1 MKKMSKKKKWLFIGG
16 GLLVVVLV
24 ILAVTKNNGKQ
35 GIKVT
40 TETVSSR
47 TITETV
53 AANGKIQP
61 AVDVMISPYI
71 SGEVV
76 ELYVKEGDEVETGDL
91 LAKID
96 PEIYISSY
104 ERMEANLSSQKAN
117 LANSRARLSQ
127 AEAQFINAELSFNR
141 NKKLWEQQ
149 VISDADFDGAKSSY
163 QVSKAEVEA
172 AKESVNSSQYAVK
185 SSEASLKEARENL
198 TRTTIKSPHKGKVS
212 RLGIEVGE
220 RVTGASQFSAGTEIM
235 RIANLNNMEA
245 NVEVNENDIVRVSL
259 GDTCDI
265 EVDAYL
271 DKIFKGVVTE
281 VATSANTTGV
291 SADQVTNFDVK
302 IRVIA
307 DSYAD
312 LIPED
317 NPTYAPLRPGMSA
330 TVEIQTETNRNM
342 ITVPLQSV
350 TTRSSDTTKK
360 KSYTENTESNETTTE
375 EPDADKKDE
384 MKEVVFVHDNGF
396 ARMRFVK
403 TGIQDV
409 NHIVITEGVEEG
421 EEIISGP
428 YRAVAKILNDG
439 DEVKKVDKKE
449 LYSANK

>member
-1 MKKMSKKKKWLFIGG
+1 MKKMSKRKKWLFFGG
-16 GLLVVVLV
+16 GAVVIILI

-35 GIKVT
+35 GIRVI
-40 TETVSSR
+40 TEIVSTR

-127 AEAQFINAELSFNR
+127 AEAQFVNAELSYNR

-149 VISDADFDGAKSSY
+149 VISDADFDAAKASY
-163 QVSKAEVEA
+163 QVAKAEVDA
-172 AKESVNSSQYAVK
+172 AKQSVSSSQFAVK

-198 TRTTIKSPHKGKVS
+198 VRTTIKAPHEGKIS
-212 RLGIEVGE
+212 RLGVEVGE

-235 RIANLNNMEA
+235 RIANLNDMEA

-259 GDTCDI
+259 GDTCEI

-281 VATSANTTGV
+281 IATSANVTGV
-291 SADQVTNFDVK
+291 SADQVTNFDIK
-302 IRVIA
+302 IRILPE
-307 DSYAD
+307 SYAD

-342 ITVPLQSV
+342 ITVPLQAV
-350 TTRSSDTTKK
+350 TTRSADTT
-360 KSYTENTESNETTTE
+360 ESKISEGRGAQPTE
-375 EPDADKKDE
+375 ETEKDKKEE
-384 MKEVVFVHDNGF
+384 MKEVVFIYDNGI
-396 ARMRFVK
+396 ARMKSVT

-409 NHIVITEGVEEG
+409 NHIVITEGVEDG
-421 EEIISGP
+421 DEIISGP
-428 YRAVAKILNDG
+428 YRAVSKTLKDG

-449 LYSANK
+449 LYSSNK

>member
-1 MKKMSKKKKWLFIGG
+1 MKKMSKKKRWLFIVGG
-16 GLLVVVLV
+16 ILLVVLI
-24 ILAVTKNNGKQ
+24 ILAAVKGKNNKGTRV
-35 GIKVT
+35 ITEEVT
-40 TETVSSR
+40 SR

-53 AANGKIQP
+53 AANGKIEP

-76 ELYVKEGDEVETGDL
+76 DLYVKEGDEVEAGDL

-96 PEIYISSY
+96 PEIYISNY
-104 ERMEANLSSQKAN
+104 ERMEANLSAQKAN
-117 LANSRARLSQ
+117 LANAKARLSQ

-141 NKKLWEQQ
+141 NKQLHEQQ
-149 VISDADFDGAKSSY
+149 VISDADFDGAKSSFL
-163 QVSKAEVEA
+163 VAKAEVDA
-172 AKESVNSSQYAVK
+172 AKQSVSSSDFSVQ

-198 TRTTIKSPHKGKVS
+198 TRTTIKAPSKGKVS
-212 RLGIEVGE
+212 RLSVEVGE

-281 VATSANTTGV
+281 IATSANVTGV

-302 IRVIA
+302 IMILPE
-307 DSYAD
+307 SYQD
-312 LIPED
+312 LIPDD
-317 NPTYAPLRPGMSA
+317 NPNYAPLRPGMSA

-350 TTRSSDTTKK
+350 TTRSADTTKTSK
-360 KSYTENTESNETTTE
+360 VSEGEETAETDTGTE
-375 EPDADKKDE
+375 EDKEEE
-384 MKEVVFVHDNGF
+384 MKEVVFVYDNGV
-396 ARMRFVK
+396 ARMRFVE

-409 NHIVITEGVEEG
+409 NYIVITEGVEEG
-421 EEIISGP
+421 EEVISGP
-428 YRAVAKILNDG
+428 YRVVSKTLKDG
-439 DEVKKVDKKE
+439 DEVQKVDKKQ
-449 LYSANK
+449 LYSSQD

>member
-1 MKKMSKKKKWLFIGG
+1 MKKMSKRKKWLFLGG
-16 GLLVVVLV
+16 GAVVIILI
-24 ILAVTKNNGKQ
+24 ILAVTKNNGNQ
-35 GIKVT
+35 GIRVT
-40 TETVSSR
+40 TEIVSTR

-61 AVDVMISPYI
+61 ALDVMISPYI

-127 AEAQFINAELSFNR
+127 AEAQFVNAELSYNR
-141 NKKLWEQQ
+141 NKKLWEQK
-149 VISDADFDGAKSSY
+149 VISDADFDAAKASY
-163 QVSKAEVEA
+163 QVAKAEVDA
-172 AKESVNSSQYAVK
+172 AKQSVSSSEFAVK

-198 TRTTIKSPHKGKVS
+198 VRTTIKAPLKGKIS
-212 RLGIEVGE
+212 RLGVEVGE

-235 RIANLNNMEA
+235 RIANLNDMEA

-259 GDTCDI
+259 GDTCEI

-271 DKIFKGVVTE
+271 DKIFMGVVTE
-281 VATSANTTGV
+281 IATSANVTGV
-291 SADQVTNFDVK
+291 SADQVTNFDIK
-302 IRVIA
+302 IRILPE
-307 DSYAD
+307 SYAD

-317 NPTYAPLRPGMSA
+317 NPRYAPLRPGMSA

-342 ITVPLQSV
+342 ITVPLQAV
-350 TTRSSDTTKK
+350 TTRSSDTT
-360 KSYTENTESNETTTE
+360 ESKRPEGLGEQPSGET
-375 EPDADKKDE
+375 DSDKKEE
-384 MKEVVFVHDNGF
+384 MKEVVFIYDNGI
-396 ARMRFVK
+396 ARMRNVT

-409 NHIVITEGVEEG
+409 NHIVITEGVEDG
-421 EEIISGP
+421 DEIISGP
-428 YRAVAKILNDG
+428 YRAVSKTLKEG

-449 LYSANK
+449 LYSSNQ